1 MKGSGSTEKKAKIDA
16 AIKMM
21 REIKKATEEG
31 RTLGDIPNKKL
42 LACCRWLVS
51 FLLFSFQQFLG
62 TFEF

>member
-1 MKGSGSTEKKAKIDA
+1 
-16 AIKMM
+16 M